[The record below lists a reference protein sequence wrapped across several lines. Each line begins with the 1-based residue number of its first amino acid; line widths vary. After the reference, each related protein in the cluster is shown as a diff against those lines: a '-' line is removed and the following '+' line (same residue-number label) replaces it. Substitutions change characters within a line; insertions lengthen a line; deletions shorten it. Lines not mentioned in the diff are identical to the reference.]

1 MNYEEVVLAS
11 LKATSKLDIFFMN
24 VENVS
29 LLMLHSSKLGNSKN
43 A

>member
-11 LKATSKLDIFFMN
+11 LKATSQLAIFFMN
-24 VENVS
+24 GENVS
-29 LLMLHSSKLGNSKN
+29 LAATTLGNSKN